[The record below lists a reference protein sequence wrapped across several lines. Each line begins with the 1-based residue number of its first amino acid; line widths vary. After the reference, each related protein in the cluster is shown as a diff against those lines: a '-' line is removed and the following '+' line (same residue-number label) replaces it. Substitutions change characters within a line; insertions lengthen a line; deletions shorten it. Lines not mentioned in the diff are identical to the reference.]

1 LKIETNSYFCNK
13 TKFFQLKLDTV
24 ENERDAK
31 RFESVY
37 SKKVRAGKR
46 RTYFFDVRRTRGEDF
61 YLTLTESTKRMQGGY
76 ERHKIFLYK
85 EDFNRFLQSLEET
98 VNYIKTELMPQYDYD
113 EFARRQDEYEARI
126 AAENEGKIEEND
138 DDTEGDN
145 EPEVSPKVEVHAAPV
160 EIKSTVVTNQA
171 FNDPELKDLE
181 EEPVVIKSES
191 TVVHAAPIVGS
202 VKPERTGKLDEDED
216 MSW

>member
-1 LKIETNSYFCNK
+1 M
-13 TKFFQLKLDTV
+13 D
-24 ENERDAK
+24 NERDAK

-76 ERHKIFLYK
+76 ERHKVFLYK
-85 EDFNRFLQSLEET
+85 EDFNRFVQALEET
-98 VNYIKTELMPQYDYD
+98 VAYIKTELMPQYDYD

-126 AAENEGKIEEND
+126 AAENEGRLEAENGVEKEVEKDDDDIEED
-138 DDTEGDN
+138 VALEKDFDIEKPVA
-145 EPEVSPKVEVHAAPV
+145 EEKVIE
-160 EIKSTVVTNQA
+160 
-171 FNDPELKDLE
+171 
-181 EEPVVIKSES
+181 
-191 TVVHAAPIVGS
+191 
-202 VKPERTGKLDEDED
+202 VKPPSRPNRPVADDDED